1 MIKGERL
8 KELRLSK
15 GLTQEELGNILGVT
29 KASICC
35 YEKGTRTPTLE
46 NLLDIVEFF
55 GVSADYILG
64 SEIFVTIK
72 NKENK
77 NYVMTKEEILFIEE
91 LRKNKYLAT
100 ILLEDPLR
108 GIELINKKIG

>member
-8 KELRLSK
+8 KELRNSRN
-15 GLTQEELGNILGVT
+15 LTQEQLGNILGVT

-46 NLLDIVEFF
+46 TLMDIVEFF

-64 SEIFVTIK
+64 TEIFVTVK
-72 NKENK
+72 DKKNK
-77 NYVMTKEEILFIEE
+77 NYAMTKEEIRFIDE
-91 LRKNKYLAT
+91 LRKNKYLSSV
-100 ILLEDPLR
+100 LLEDPLR

>member
-8 KELRLSK
+8 KELRISK

-46 NLLDIVEFF
+46 TLFDIVEFF
-55 GVSADYILG
+55 GVSADYVLG
-64 SEIFVTIK
+64 TEVLITVK
-72 NKENK
+72 NRESK
-77 NYVMTKEEILFIEE
+77 NYMATKEEIRFIEE
-91 LRKNKYLAT
+91 LRKNKYLSS